1 MYDGAFCENT
11 ERLLAVDYFRKK
23 LHRRSL
29 KGSLKSSDN
38 NLKITKN
45 FEENRCRVRF
55 YSRVSGS
62 RLASFL
68 KMGLIV
74 EGIAKNYHSWA
85 AIILSAIYRSLN
97 GFFCLPLQ
105 FWIYQGW
112 NFCTRSKWSQQVLG
126 LAKLT
131 WFTLIKAVLS
141 W

>member
-11 ERLLAVDYFRKK
+11 ERLLALDYFRKK

-45 FEENRCRVRF
+45 FQENRCRVRF

-74 EGIAKNYHSWA
+74 EDIAKNYHSWA
-85 AIILSAIYRSLN
+85 AIILSAIYGALN
-97 GFFCLPLQ
+97 GFFL
-105 FWIYQGW
+105 
-112 NFCTRSKWSQQVLG
+112 
-126 LAKLT
+126 
-131 WFTLIKAVLS
+131 FTIAVLNPS
-141 W
+141 GLKFLYKKS

>member
-45 FEENRCRVRF
+45 FQENRCRVRF
-55 YSRVSGS
+55 SSRVSGS

-85 AIILSAIYRSLN
+85 AIILSAIYGSLN
-97 GFFCLPLQ
+97 GFFVYHCSFESIRVEIFVQ
-105 FWIYQGW
+105 EVVSEV
-112 NFCTRSKWSQQVLG
+112 SKC
-126 LAKLT
+126 
-131 WFTLIKAVLS
+131 
-141 W
+141 